1 MAEGID
7 KEVRAS
13 SYSPL
18 ALAFLGDS
26 VLDLHVKKHYVLKA
40 NMQSQKYHSLVTRVV
55 SAVNQAAFMDHIEA
69 ELSEEEKDIYHR
81 GRNASVHTR
90 AKNATMAEYK
100 KATGMEALTGYL
112 YLSGREERIEEL
124 VRELLRF
131 TEADD

>member
-7 KEVRAS
+7 KEPRVS

-26 VLDLHVKKHYVLKA
+26 VLDLHVKKYYVLKA
-40 NMQSQKYHSLVTRVV
+40 NMQSQKYHGLVTAVV
-55 SAVNQAAFMDHIEA
+55 SAVNQAAFMDYIEA
-69 ELSEEEKDIYHR
+69 ELSGEERDIYHR

-100 KATGMEALTGYL
+100 KATGMEALIGYL
-112 YLSGREERIEEL
+112 YLSGKEERLEEL
-124 VRELLRF
+124 VQKLLQF
-131 TEADD
+131 TNNR